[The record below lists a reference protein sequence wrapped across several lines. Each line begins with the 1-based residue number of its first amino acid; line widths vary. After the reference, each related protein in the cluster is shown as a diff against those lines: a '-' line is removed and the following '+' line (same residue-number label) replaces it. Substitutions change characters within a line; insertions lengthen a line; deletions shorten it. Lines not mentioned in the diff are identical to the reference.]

1 MARQCYDPNIKAILG
16 ESETRAKMPGNED
29 NPNMLATRRWTPVL
43 PWRRPRTSDE
53 NDSTVPFGRRIVLS
67 PLMVL
72 GIIIAC
78 AIIGLLFLLR

>member
-1 MARQCYDPNIKAILG
+1 MARQGYDPNIKAILG